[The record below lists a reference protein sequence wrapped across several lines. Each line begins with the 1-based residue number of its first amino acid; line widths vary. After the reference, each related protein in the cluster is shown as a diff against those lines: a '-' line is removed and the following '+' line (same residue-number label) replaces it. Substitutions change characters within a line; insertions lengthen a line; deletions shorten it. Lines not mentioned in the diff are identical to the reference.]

1 MLTFLGS
8 RSYIRQRRGEIT
20 GIKRRG
26 VRQQPAMIGEQR
38 KSEVL
43 ELGIETGGGFRI
55 FAEVTVHTHIHP
67 KPRVSPHIENL
78 QTHQFN

>member
-55 FAEVTVHTHIHP
+55 C
-67 KPRVSPHIENL
+67 
-78 QTHQFN
+78 